1 VQEAD
6 DMEWAQSD
14 DDGADDEATLD
25 AEEQASAAEGV
36 DVKVCH
42 AATTRGLPIPFQC
55 SGW

>member
-1 VQEAD
+1 
-6 DMEWAQSD
+6 MEWAQSD